1 MTPHLSLNQFIV
13 TYSLQ
18 LLNQGISNSKN
29 EIIWYL
35 EYLQICNK
43 KNLYLNDILLTPKLR
58 LVIENFGKQRL
69 EGIPF
74 QYIIKKGTFY
84 GRDFFINSNTLIPRP
99 ETESLI
105 NCLKKQSF
113 NGALEIGTGSGIISL
128 TLLKEKIIK
137 TAVATDIS
145 KSALEVAKKNAI
157 NMNISNITFK
167 LHDFLHEN
175 ITEKYDL
182 VISNPPYISVKEYK
196 QLPASIK
203 NYEPQ
208 IALTDNGDGLEF
220 YIRFANILRNILKPN
235 GLFICELGS
244 TETIMAI
251 KKILKNKKYNI
262 QIFKDMNLDDR
273 VLQITL

>member
-1 MTPHLSLNQFIV
+1 LTPHLSLNQFIV

-251 KKILKNKKYNI
+251 KKIFKNKKYNI

>member
-251 KKILKNKKYNI
+251 KKIFKNKKYNI

>member
-105 NCLKKQSF
+105 SCLKKQSF
-113 NGALEIGTGSGIISL
+113 NRALEIGTGSGIISL

-220 YIRFANILRNILKPN
+220 YIRFANILRNILNPN

-251 KKILKNKKYNI
+251 KKIFKNKKYNI